1 MEKWKLAIRRYQS
14 RYPGCFQSLQLTFN
28 IYNPLTPFVI
38 SPIKVFFLI
47 FFRFVPYEIKY
58 ESLDLENVFLFVK
71 HSIDAI
77 KTCFVLCFFYTIY
90 QTQKAFCASKVQI
103 TFRYRCRCIFHPI
116 SIVTFFS
123 IVLFIDTETHDS
135 VIFCFDPVR
144 SSHISLR
151 PYNKINSVLLMFIID
166 PA

>member
-1 MEKWKLAIRRYQS
+1 M
-14 RYPGCFQSLQLTFN
+14 
-28 IYNPLTPFVI
+28 
-38 SPIKVFFLI
+38 
-47 FFRFVPYEIKY
+47 
-58 ESLDLENVFLFVK
+58 DLENVFLFVK

-166 PA
+166 PAWLQKSYKFLILKSKDFLSLRAIVESSEFSLLMTFLLFIIPIY